1 MTQQEKIKLSPD
13 RINAILG
20 EFSLVGIDLNQL
32 PADQL
37 NQILQG
43 VNDLI
48 GQGKTIEQAV
58 NCFLNNTK
66 TAPEKQKGQE
76 LGQLLDQQAEAIAD
90 QLSDNLTAL
99 IWSKTWEKTWSKLAI
114 LPDKPV
120 NNFLA
125 GVNTAKASDTVYLL
139 TGGGSGNN

>member
-1 MTQQEKIKLSPD
+1 MTQQDKIKLSPD
-13 RINAILG
+13 RVNAILG
-20 EFSLVGIDLNQL
+20 EFSLVGIDLNQV

-48 GQGKTIEQAV
+48 GQGKSIEQAV
-58 NCFLNNTK
+58 NSFLNNTK

-76 LGQLLDQQAEAIAD
+76 LGAIIDQQADLISD
-90 QLSDNLTAL
+90 QLSDQLSSL
-99 IWSKTWEKTWSKLAI
+99 IWSKTWSKTWSKLAI
-114 LPDKPV
+114 LPEQPV

-125 GVNTAKASDTVYLL
+125 GVNVAKASDTVYLL